1 MLKNISCAFAAF
13 LIFGLVSVNAYGANA
28 TDTTN
33 NRTIG
38 GYVYSWV
45 EWAVSFPKAIFL
57 QVDSDIVLARADL
70 ISDIKKLRENIER
83 TGFHLESISVGM
95 ELVPSVSLALSF
107 DHQIS
112 DQDKE
117 KLNTELLSGKFNI
130 LERALID
137 ALLEAAS
144 VKIGSEDDNLILTS
158 ADVDVDIIPGITL
171 TFEEET
177 PVAVKN

>member
-57 QVDSDIVLARADL
+57 QVDSDIVLAR
-70 ISDIKKLRENIER
+70 
-83 TGFHLESISVGM
+83 
-95 ELVPSVSLALSF
+95 
-107 DHQIS
+107 
-112 DQDKE
+112 
-117 KLNTELLSGKFNI
+117 
-130 LERALID
+130 
-137 ALLEAAS
+137 
-144 VKIGSEDDNLILTS
+144 
-158 ADVDVDIIPGITL
+158 
-171 TFEEET
+171 
-177 PVAVKN
+177 